1 MLKNSDFRQKF
12 EDLKNN
18 LISDK
23 KKLHLL
29 VPIFDKSNS
38 NSKWA
43 LDTPS
48 ALPARQHLQ

>member
-12 EDLKNN
+12 EDLKSN

-23 KKLHLL
+23 ILHLL
-29 VPIFDKSNS
+29 VPIYNEFNS